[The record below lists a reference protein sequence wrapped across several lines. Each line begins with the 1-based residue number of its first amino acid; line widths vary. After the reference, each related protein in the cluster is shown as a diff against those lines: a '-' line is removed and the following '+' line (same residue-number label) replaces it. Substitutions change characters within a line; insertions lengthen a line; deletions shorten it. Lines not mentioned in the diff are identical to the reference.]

1 MWKYPAL
8 LCLIY
13 ALSCGSWA
21 QIQPAAQPGQTQSS
35 AALKLADG
43 TPIKLRIGQML
54 SSADAH
60 TGEVVRL
67 EVAEDVCVGNSVVI
81 FSGTTASAVVTK
93 TNSKKVKG
101 AARQLAL
108 SVDSLNLAD
117 GTKALLRGT
126 NESQGEKV
134 PADEAKSRHL
144 TFMPSAPPYPVVNG
158 RDLIIPKGTA
168 VTAYIS
174 GDLLL
179 DESRFV
185 SRKPSADNAEAAV
198 PIIAATP
205 VPSQPTELNIF
216 SEPFGAE
223 IDLDGAFIGNTPFR
237 VIVPAGQHLISLRL
251 AGYGPWKKMISATG
265 GSLEVDADLSP
276 GGINGDVVSHCSTPD
291 CVDSSVSNVA
301 KKPNQK
307 QVRQAPTPPQ

>member
-21 QIQPAAQPGQTQSS
+21 QIQPAAQPGQKQSS
-35 AALKLADG
+35 AAVKLADG

-67 EVAEDVCVGNSVVI
+67 EVAEDVCV
-81 FSGTTASAVVTK
+81 
-93 TNSKKVKG
+93 
-101 AARQLAL
+101 
-108 SVDSLNLAD
+108 LAD

-237 VIVPAGQHLISLRL
+237 VIVPSGQHLISLRL
-251 AGYGPWKKMISATG
+251 AGYGPWKKM
-265 GSLEVDADLSP
+265 
-276 GGINGDVVSHCSTPD
+276 
-291 CVDSSVSNVA
+291 
-301 KKPNQK
+301 
-307 QVRQAPTPPQ
+307 

>member
-35 AALKLADG
+35 SALKLADG
-43 TPIKLRIGQML
+43 TPIKLRVGRTV

-67 EVAEDVCVGNSVVI
+67 EVAGDVCVGNSVVI

-126 NESQGEKV
+126 NESQGEKG

-144 TFMPSAPPYPVVNG
+144 TFMPSAPPYP
-158 RDLIIPKGTA
+158 RSEEHT
-168 VTAYIS
+168 S
-174 GDLLL
+174 
-179 DESRFV
+179 
-185 SRKPSADNAEAAV
+185 
-198 PIIAATP
+198 
-205 VPSQPTELNIF
+205 EL
-216 SEPFGAE
+216 
-223 IDLDGAFIGNTPFR
+223 
-237 VIVPAGQHLISLRL
+237 Q
-251 AGYGPWKKMISATG
+251 
-265 GSLEVDADLSP
+265 SP
-276 GGINGDVVSHCSTPD
+276 
-291 CVDSSVSNVA
+291 
-301 KKPNQK
+301 
-307 QVRQAPTPPQ
+307 